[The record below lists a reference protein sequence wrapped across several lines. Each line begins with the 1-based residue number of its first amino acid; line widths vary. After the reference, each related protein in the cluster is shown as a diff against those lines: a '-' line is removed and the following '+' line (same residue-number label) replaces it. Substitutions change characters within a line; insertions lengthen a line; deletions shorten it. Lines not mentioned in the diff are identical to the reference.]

1 MAEVS
6 ITRSGAETLIPE
18 DYLEQIIQ
26 EAPEDSIFLRNARR
40 LPDMSTNQ
48 KRMSVLETLPIAYFN
63 NAGAAASD
71 TSYKR
76 TSNVEWKDKFID
88 AEELSVIVPI
98 PENVLEDTDRNVWDE
113 ITPLIREAIGNKID
127 GAVFFG
133 TSAPNAWPDSLY
145 TGATSAGNSIAIGAN
160 GDLYD
165 DILGEDGL
173 VALLE
178 QDGYFPNGFA
188 ANVAFRGKLRGV
200 RYDQGGGVGTGE
212 PIFQNDPAGAG
223 RYMLDGQSIQF
234 SRNGAWDAGL
244 AHLFALAWD
253 KIVYSIRKDITY
265 KMLDQ
270 AIIQDPATSEI
281 VYNLAQQDMVALRV
295 VMRLGWQVPNPVNRL
310 QPTEANRYPA
320 AVLTPVNPS

>member
-1 MAEVS
+1 MPEVS
-6 ITRSGAETLIPE
+6 ITRTGAETLIPE
-18 DYLEQIIQ
+18 DYMQQIIQ
-26 EAPEDSIFLRNARR
+26 EAPEESIFLQNARR

-63 NAGAAASD
+63 NAGAAAND
-71 TSYKR
+71 TSYKK
-76 TSNVEWKDKFID
+76 TSRAEWQDKFID

-98 PENVLEDTDRNVWDE
+98 PENVLEDTGRNIWEE
-113 ITPLIREAIGNKID
+113 ITPLIREAIGQKID

-133 TSAPNAWPDSLY
+133 TDAPNAWPDDLF
-145 TGATSAGNSIAIGAN
+145 TDATAAGNSLAIGAN

-165 DILGEDGL
+165 DLLGESGL

-178 QDGYFPNGFA
+178 QDGYFASGFA

-200 RYDQGGGVGTGE
+200 RYDQGGGAGTGE
-212 PIFQNDPAGAG
+212 PIFQRDPAGPG
-223 RYMLDGQSIQF
+223 RYMLDGQTIQF
-234 SRNGAWDAGL
+234 SRNGAWDASK

-270 AIIQDPATSEI
+270 AVIQDPTDDSI

-310 QPTEANRYPA
+310 QTTEANRYPA
-320 AVLTPVNPS
+320 AVFTPVNPS

>member
-1 MAEVS
+1 MAETS
-6 ITRSGAETLIPE
+6 INRSGAETLIPE
-18 DYLEQIIQ
+18 DYLQQIIK
-26 EAPEDSIFLRNARR
+26 EAPEDSLFLRNARR
-40 LPDMSTNQ
+40 LPDMASNQ
-48 KRMSVLETLPIAYFN
+48 QRMSVMETLPIAYFN

-76 TSNVEWKDKFID
+76 TSKAEWKDAFIN

-98 PENVLEDTDRNVWDE
+98 PENVLEDVGRDVWSE

-127 GAVFFG
+127 GATFFG
-133 TSAPNAWPDSLY
+133 TDAPNAWPDDLY
-145 TGATSAGNSIAIGAN
+145 TGADSAGNTIAIGAN

-173 VALLE
+173 IALLE

-188 ANVAFRGKLRGV
+188 SNVAFRGKLRGV
-200 RYDQGGGVGTGE
+200 RYDQGGGSGTGE

-223 RYMLDGQSIQF
+223 RYLLDGQPIQF

-244 AHLFALAWD
+244 AHLVAADWS

-270 AIIQDPATSEI
+270 AVIQDPSDDSI

-310 QPTEANRYPA
+310 QTTEADRYPA